1 MKEGLFGIDSVFLHV
16 YAYSC
21 TNMECSVHL
30 LRDERQSLI
39 RERLHQDN
47 RVISVELA
55 RELGVSEDTI
65 RRDLREMAARGECL
79 RVYGGALPI
88 GPGNITLAERSRKNF
103 VAKNSLASRALRLLF
118 DGAVIFLDASS
129 TNLALAKAVAVDMQL
144 TCITNAPQIAACI
157 VEHPNCQLI
166 VIGGLIDPV
175 IGASVGAQA
184 LRDAENFRPDI
195 FFLGACA
202 VDATAGVTA
211 FHTEDAVFKRAV
223 MASSAQTV
231 VLVTNDKL
239 DTAAPYRVAG
249 LDQIG
254 MIFVED
260 DATEAALGALRK
272 AGAVIV
278 QSDSNQPALD
288 AAGGRGVSE
297 G

>member
-1 MKEGLFGIDSVFLHV
+1 MHIRAQAWSGLL
-16 YAYSC
+16 
-21 TNMECSVHL
+21 HL
-30 LRDERQSLI
+30 LLDERQSLI
-39 RERLHQDN
+39 RERLHQDS

-79 RVYGGALPI
+79 RVYGGALPT
-88 GPGNITLAERSRKNF
+88 GRGNITLTQRAREAS
-103 VAKNSLASRALRLLF
+103 VAKNRLASRALHLLF

-129 TNLALAKAVAVDMQL
+129 TNLALAKSLSVDMQL

-184 LRDAENFRPDI
+184 LREAENFGPDI
-195 FFLGACA
+195 CFLGACA
-202 VDATAGVTA
+202 VDASAGVTA

-239 DTAAPYRVAG
+239 GKAAPYRVAG

-260 DATEAALGALRK
+260 DAPEAALGALRK
-272 AGAVIV
+272 AEAVIMRA
-278 QSDSNQPALD
+278 DNNQPALD
-288 AAGGRGVSE
+288 ATGGRGVLE